1 MSPAHPSNGQPSQ
14 YSQEGTLHFLT
25 STFIFVPLILRP
37 YVFFAFLLLE
47 FPQPHCSQCP
57 SLTIPFSRA
66 SRTVT
71 LLLKVNKE
79 RRKRVCVTSSSVP
92 SDVSKFISCP
102 PIRGPYEEVIM
113 WLIPTKLDFTTG
125 LELEGSK
132 QVQVQKK
139 KKKAKQTNKNP
150 TKPELCVKQGN
161 PKMQIGNAQAL
172 LSSFGGHREVYL
184 SRLFYE
190 ELRPGGK
197 FCCFLSPWVGGL
209 LTQPL
214 RAAP

>member
-14 YSQEGTLHFLT
+14 YSQEGTLHFLD

-37 YVFFAFLLLE
+37 YVFFSFLLLE

-66 SRTVT
+66 SPTVT

-92 SDVSKFISCP
+92 SDLSKFISCP

-139 KKKAKQTNKNP
+139 KKNQNKQIKTQQN
-150 TKPELCVKQGN
+150 Q
-161 PKMQIGNAQAL
+161 
-172 LSSFGGHREVYL
+172 SSVL
-184 SRLFYE
+184 SRGIQKCKLE
-190 ELRPGGK
+190 MLR
-197 FCCFLSPWVGGL
+197 LS
-209 LTQPL
+209 
-214 RAAP
+214 